1 MSSRVDI
8 QSVKQK
14 FGIAGV
20 SEQIDRAID
29 IAVKV
34 APIDAS
40 VLVTGESGVGKEFFP
55 KIIHEYS
62 SRKHNKYIAVN
73 CGAIPEGTIESE
85 LFGHVKGA
93 FTGAVSDRK
102 GFFEEADGGTIFL
115 DEVGELPLAT
125 QVKLLR
131 VIQSGEYSRVGSS
144 AVQKTN
150 VRVVAATNN
159 DLQVQIKNGKFR
171 EDLYYR
177 LNTIPIVVPPL
188 RERREDIY
196 PLFRKFAGD
205 IAAAYRMET
214 IRLDEDARRLLENYI
229 WRGNVRQLKNVIE
242 QISAIETERII
253 TAEILEKYLPKEVM
267 TAVHVVNDTASSSSS
282 GLNSERDI
290 FYQSIIDMH
299 KGIMNMQK
307 EIVAILSLLTQ
318 QQGGNAQQPSSF
330 QTASSN
336 LLPEVKQHQPE
347 CEEIMD
353 VEYDSAHEKSKSD
366 KERDELIA
374 ALDSSGGNR
383 KEAAN
388 MLNISER
395 TIYRKMEKYGIKR

>member
-282 GLNSERDI
+282 GMNSERDI